1 MQEGQYEL
9 AAELLRFI
17 VPPGD
22 DSGAVGLEHL
32 KNGRSPA
39 SRSSSGINGQVG
51 HQIMLNDSKVYF
63 ILTCMRKNRC
73 DKLCYIM

>member
-22 DSGAVGLEHL
+22 ESGAVGLGQLE
-32 KNGRSPA
+32 NGKLPA

-51 HQIMLNDSKVYF
+51 HQVCS
-63 ILTCMRKNRC
+63 MRKGIWST
-73 DKLCYIM
+73 DMHA